1 MTVFCAGPQKLRRD
15 DRDWGESEV
24 REARQVPADVRS
36 VLFPGEGKS
45 LLIHFL
51 NRANCMMFPQLEDEN
66 QPCNIYSK
74 D

>member
-1 MTVFCAGPQKLRRD
+1 MTVSCAGPQKLRRD
-15 DRDWGESEV
+15 DGDWGKSEV

-36 VLFPGEGKS
+36 VIFPGEGKS
-45 LLIHFL
+45 SHLCFL
-51 NRANCMMFPQLEDEN
+51 NRADCVIFLQPEDEN